1 MKICKLVERLQ
12 VRILQGDAETDV
24 TSVVYDSR
32 KVTEGCPQ
40 TGNSLPMSAFWRLRT
55 RGTGWPWFR
64 QPGSAILPKRSL

>member
-32 KVTEGCPQ
+32 KVT
-40 TGNSLPMSAFWRLRT
+40 
-55 RGTGWPWFR
+55 
-64 QPGSAILPKRSL
+64 